1 MVAKLSKDQEAD
13 EDEAYMRSL
22 TRCEEDRRR
31 LHPDIEWCGGFRWFR
46 SVNVIPL
53 ERFRPF
59 NWRRNGER

>member
-1 MVAKLSKDQEAD
+1 MVPKLNTDQEAD
-13 EDEAYMRSL
+13 EDEAFMRSL
-22 TRCEEDRRR
+22 TRCEEDQRR

-46 SVNVIPL
+46 SANVIPL